1 MPEMSWTEEEIYL
14 LAERGYAFYQQGQY
28 QEAGIIFSA
37 LVSLDPLNVYCRI
50 ALSALCMLLG
60 DAQRAV
66 NELSIVLQQ
75 NPAHHEARARRCEA
89 YCALRNWKESQDDLE
104 ILRRN
109 GQNQYIPRIA
119 ARLRAAGAN
128 AEMKVATSSARTR

>member
-1 MPEMSWTEEEIYL
+1 MPEMTWTEEEIYL

-104 ILRRN
+104 NLSRN
-109 GQNQYIPRIA
+109 GEKQKNPPIQHP
-119 ARLRAAGAN
+119 LWSAGGDGR
-128 AEMKVATSSARTR
+128 KQ

>member
-14 LAERGYAFYQQGQY
+14 LAERGHAFYRQGQY

-37 LVSLDPLNVYCRI
+37 LVSVDPLNAYCRI

-89 YCALRNWKESQDDLE
+89 YCALQNWRESQDDLE

-109 GQNQYIPRIA
+109 GQNQYISRIA
-119 ARLRAAGAN
+119 ARMRAAGA
-128 AEMKVATSSARTR
+128 MLK